1 MQMGFQ
7 RWKRASLWI
16 FVVAMFFAGGAGV
29 WAIVTDMTDV
39 KITHSP
45 AAVHVDQDEL
55 RDLVASGQDEEAFEE
70 AFELGD
76 ELFATL
82 FNALDGVGANVG
94 RGQRFTR
101 VPRSD
106 LKGTGEWFRHTPNRV
121 TGPNSNACNSCHFR
135 PFEDGAGD
143 AAANV
148 HRDAF
153 RTGII
158 SQFVQRNTPHV
169 FAVGAVQRLA
179 EEMTDELH
187 ARRTALVN
195 QVCAQGGTKSVTL
208 IAKLVNYGTL
218 TATRTQTN
226 PCKVT
231 FNTDEVRGIDFL
243 PSVDNPAAGPDL
255 IVRPLQWKGS
265 VPFIRD
271 FNRGASH
278 NELGM
283 QAVEIVGDNVDGDFD
298 GVKNEMTIGDQTALA
313 IYMAAQP
320 RPTSLVELSLLGLI
334 EPLTPT
340 QVGQIARGAVV
351 FGQVGC
357 ASCHIPV
364 MAINNPTFSEPSQNA
379 AYRDGVAF
387 PAGQNPIARGVD
399 PAFAVKFDL
408 TRDQPDNRIELP
420 NGNTFLLG
428 SLRRDSQGRA
438 LVELFGDL
446 KRHVMGPRLAEP
458 VNEIAGDDVTPIP
471 LNPNNRHTP
480 DTFLTENLWGV
491 GSTPPYMHD
500 GRATTITEAILEHS
514 TGASSDPSEAKPS
527 RQAYLALPASDKRA
541 LIAFLENLVLF
552 KIEEEEGEQVATIA
566 PKPEVATLR
575 IPRAALKRRSAPSVL
590 QAPEG
595 IRE

>member
-1 MQMGFQ
+1 MQVGFQ
-7 RWKRASLWI
+7 RWKRASLGI
-16 FVVAMFFAGGAGV
+16 AVVVMFLAGGAGV

-39 KITHSP
+39 KITHVP
-45 AAVHVDQDEL
+45 AAVHADQQEL
-55 RDLVASGQDEEAFEE
+55 RDLVASGQEEEAFEE

-106 LKGTGEWFRHTPNRV
+106 LKGAGEWFRHKPDRV

-148 HRDAF
+148 HRDPF
-153 RTGII
+153 RTGLIG
-158 SQFVQRNTPHV
+158 QFVQRNTPHV
-169 FAVGAVQRLA
+169 FAPGAIQRLA
-179 EEMTDELH
+179 EEMTDQLH
-187 ARRTALVN
+187 ATRTALVN
-195 QVCAQGGTKSVTL
+195 QVCAQGGTKTVDL
-208 IAKLVNYGTL
+208 VAKLTNYGKL
-218 TATRTQTN
+218 SATRTQAS
-226 PCKVT
+226 PCQVT
-231 FNTDEVRGIDFL
+231 FNTDLVRGIDFL
-243 PSVDNPAAGPDL
+243 PSVDNPDAPPDL
-255 IVRPLQWKGS
+255 IVRPFQWKGS

-283 QAVEIVGDNVDGDFD
+283 QAVEVVGDNVDGDFD

-313 IYMAAQP
+313 VYMAAQP

-334 EPLTPT
+334 EPLTQAQLT
-340 QVGQIARGAVV
+340 QIARGAVL

-357 ASCHIPV
+357 ATCHIPV
-364 MAINNPTFSEPSQNA
+364 QTINTPVFSEPSQNA
-379 AYRDGVAF
+379 AYRDGDAF
-387 PAGQNPIARGVD
+387 PAGQNPIQRGVD

-408 TRDQPDNRIELP
+408 TRDQPDNRITLP

-446 KRHVMGPRLAEP
+446 KRHVMGPRLAES

-471 LNPNNRHTP
+471 SDPRNRHTP

-500 GRATTITEAILEHS
+500 GRATTVTEAILEHS
-514 TGASSDPSEAKPS
+514 TGAASDPSEAKAS
-527 RQAYLALPASDKRA
+527 RQAYLALPPTDKRA
-541 LIAFLENLVLF
+541 LVAFLENLVLF
-552 KIEEEEGEQVATIA
+552 KLEEEEGEQVATIA

-575 IPRAALKRRSAPSVL
+575 VPRAAAKRRSTPSVFE
-590 QAPEG
+590 APEG
-595 IRE
+595 IR